1 LNKSVT
7 ALLYAVCAPALAAG
21 LAIQPAMAQ
30 TAAPDSPSAA
40 SPAPAQEAAADTTKN
55 EDIVVTAQFRQQRL
69 QDTPLAITA
78 VSGAM
83 LEARSQTSI
92 AQIANQAPSVT
103 LKANSASYGPSL
115 AANIRGVGQFDFHPS
130 LEPGVG
136 IYVDDVYYATLT
148 GSILDLLDL
157 DRVEILRGP
166 QGTLAGK
173 NSIGGAV
180 KLYSKKPEGTNT
192 GYVSATYGS
201 FNRLDLR
208 GGFDLGIADGL
219 SARLAG
225 VSRHAGGYVKRL
237 DYGCVNPGQGIPAV
251 RDTGNCELGREG
263 EINYQAFRGQL
274 RYQPSDTLEFN
285 LIGDVT
291 REKHDI
297 AGSVLTYANYTLP
310 YDVNPYPTPQPYNS
324 RFICGKYCNYSS
336 YISRADGPYSES
348 SIPGLV
354 DYKSF
359 GFSGQID
366 WRIADTLKLVSIT
379 AYRKYTS
386 IFSNDDDLSPLA
398 VSLGGPSKM
407 QFHQFSQEL
416 RLNGSF
422 ADKAVEYTIGGF
434 YLKQHTLYTARQDL
448 RYVNGGLVFVSGDPV
463 PAFTRA
469 AFANATWNITDALS
483 ATGGIRYSKEG
494 KDYTYRRR
502 DKNGNLLAGQNALLD
517 GKSGS
522 YRGDRVDYRAALQ
535 YRISPAIMT
544 YAQFATGF
552 KGGGVNPRPYA
563 YTQVLPFGPETLKT
577 FEIGAKSDLFDRHL
591 RLNVAAFTSRYN
603 DIQLSLN
610 NCPQYNPPGL
620 PAGVAFPCGLPA
632 NVGSA
637 DIKGF
642 EVEST
647 LRPVEGATIDGSLSY
662 TDFQY
667 KRIDPQAGGP
677 TNPNGVQSYM
687 KTPYTPKWKWS
698 IGAQYE
704 MPLGGLGS
712 LTPRID
718 AAYQSQVWGV
728 AVNSDRTRIPA
739 YTVMNARLTYRNP
752 HSDFELSLEV
762 TNLTNKYYY
771 LTAFEI
777 STAAGIANAQ
787 PGRPRE
793 YAVTAKKKF

>member
-1 LNKSVT
+1 VG
-7 ALLYAVCAPALAAG
+7 ARAFAIG
-21 LAIQPAMAQ
+21 LATAG
-30 TAAPDSPSAA
+30 TAATAQAVPADRSSPTQDAGTV
-40 SPAPAQEAAADTTKN
+40 AAAIGPGSDATASGQTD
-55 EDIVVTAQFRQQRL
+55 EIVVTAQFRSQRL

-83 LEARSQTSI
+83 LDARSQTSI
-92 AQIANQAPSVT
+92 AQITNQAPSVT
-103 LKANSASYGPSL
+103 LKTNSASYGPSL

-180 KLYSKKPEGTNT
+180 KLFSKKPEGSNT
-192 GYVSATYGS
+192 GYISATYGTYS
-201 FNRLDLR
+201 RFDLR

-219 SARLAG
+219 SARIAG
-225 VSRHAGGYVKRL
+225 VSRHSDGYVKRL

-251 RDTGNCELGREG
+251 RDAGNCELGREG

-274 RYQPSDTLEFN
+274 RYQPSDTIDIN

-297 AGSVLTYANYTLP
+297 AGSVLTFANYGLAF
-310 YDVNPYPTPQPYNS
+310 DVNPYPTAQPYNS

-348 SIPGLV
+348 SIPGRV

-359 GFSGQID
+359 GLSGQID
-366 WRIADTLKLVSIT
+366 WTLAENLKLASIT

-398 VSLGGPSKM
+398 VTLGGPNKM

-416 RLNGSF
+416 RLNGNI
-422 ADKAVEYTIGGF
+422 ADKTIEYTLGGF

-448 RYVNGGLVFVSGDPV
+448 RYINGGLVFVSGDPV
-463 PAFTRA
+463 PAFTKA
-469 AFANATWNITDALS
+469 VFANATWNILEGLS
-483 ATGGIRYSKEG
+483 ATGGLRYSKEG

-502 DKNGNLLAGQNALLD
+502 DKNGNLLTGQNALLD
-517 GKSGS
+517 GKTGT
-522 YRGDRVDYRAALQ
+522 YRGDRLDYRAALQ
-535 YRISPAIMT
+535 YRFNPEIMT
-544 YAQFATGF
+544 YAQYATGF
-552 KGGGVNPRPYA
+552 KGGGVNPRPFA
-563 YTQVLPFGPETLKT
+563 FTQVLPFGPETLKT
-577 FEIGAKSDLFDRHL
+577 FEIGAKTDLFDRHL
-591 RLNVAAFTSRYN
+591 RFNIAGFSSRYN

-610 NCPQYNPPGL
+610 NCPQFNPPGI
-620 PAGVAFPCGLPA
+620 PATVAFPCGLPS

-637 DIKGF
+637 NIKGV
-642 EVEST
+642 EVEAT
-647 LRPVEGATIDGSLSY
+647 LKPVDGATIDGSVSY

-667 KRIDPQAGGP
+667 RTISPQAGGP
-677 TNPNGVQSYM
+677 TNPTGVQLSM

-704 MPLGGLGS
+704 VPMGKIGS
-712 LTPRID
+712 ITPRID
-718 AAYQSQVWGV
+718 ASYQSKVWGV
-728 AVNSDRTRIPA
+728 AVNSDRTLIPS
-739 YTVMNARLTYRNP
+739 YTIVNARLTYRNP
-752 HSDFELSLEV
+752 GQDLEVSLEA
-762 TNLTNKYYY
+762 TNLTKKYYF

-793 YAVTAKKKF
+793 FALTAKKKF